1 MTRGRQD
8 VDQGFFEKALT
19 ALLHYRPTSRATI
32 WSVLPGLF
40 SRITEED
47 RERKRGTW
55 TVEGCTLLGKEV
67 REEDKKRMT

>member
-32 WSVLPGLF
+32 WSVLPGIF
-40 SRITEED
+40 SRMAEED
-47 RERKRGTW
+47 RERKKTW
-55 TVEGCTLLGKEV
+55 TAEEYTPLAKEV
-67 REEDKKRMT
+67 GEEDKKKMT